1 MANHASALKRN
12 RQNQRRKLIN
22 QMNRQ
27 KLRTQIKKLKA
38 AIATGSAEEARTIMP
53 KTFGLIDKSVQ
64 KGVITANTARRYKS
78 RMHRNVNGLPAA

>member
-12 RQNQRRKLIN
+12 RQNQRRKSIN

-27 KLRTQIKKLKA
+27 KLRTGIKKLKA
-38 AIATGSAEEARTIMP
+38 AITAGNADEARTIMP
-53 KTFGLIDKSVQ
+53 QTFGLIDQSVQ

-78 RMHRNVNGLPAA
+78 RMHRNVNSLS

>member
-12 RQNQRRKLIN
+12 RQNQRRRRIN

-38 AIATGSAEEARTIMP
+38 AIAEGKADDARQIIP
-53 KTFGLIDKSVQ
+53 GTFSLIDRSVQ

-78 RMHRNVNGLPAA
+78 RMQRNVNGLPA